1 MPPNFHSHTI
11 HNSQGIETTQVP
23 INYIYIYIYIYMY
36 YIILIIYIIYI
47 IKKNDILPFSATW
60 MDLESI
66 KLSQRKTNII

>member
-1 MPPNFHSHTI
+1 MPPKVHSHTI

-23 INYIYIYIYIYMY
+23 INYIYIHIYMY